1 MKQTI
6 EIFIYNSF
14 QQFLKIELKRLFISH
29 NFLNSSRY
37 LTSPY
42 CHHPMY
48 SYAPFGYLYV
58 QMYSYVILIY
68 ITEHQWNTRWTF
80 ARKHDIFISE
90 NSMLSSHAKYHRCYG
105 CIINR
110 AFHSKNILK
119 WNGLV
124 FHWCLY
130 NK

>member
-42 CHHPMY
+42 RHHPY
-48 SYAPFGYLYV
+48 VFISTLKLLVCTDVFVCYPYLY
-58 QMYSYVILIY
+58 
-68 ITEHQWNTRWTF
+68 N
-80 ARKHDIFISE
+80 
-90 NSMLSSHAKYHRCYG
+90 
-105 CIINR
+105 
-110 AFHSKNILK
+110 
-119 WNGLV
+119 
-124 FHWCLY
+124 
-130 NK
+130 